1 MNDAPLAGLRIIDMT
16 RLLPGPAMTMHLA
29 DFGAEI
35 IKVEDTGQGDAMRS
49 FPPMVR
55 TATGE
60 QLNTAFEATNRGKRS
75 IAIDL
80 KHADGREV
88 LLKLAAGADA
98 LIEGFRPGVLDRL
111 GLGWTVLNALNAKLV
126 LCSLTGYGQ
135 SGPLAQQAGHDL
147 NYCAMTGVL
156 DQNRAAGTPAIPNL
170 QIGDLLGG
178 TQDALAALLIAL
190 LAAGRS
196 GQGRHVDVAM
206 TDGLLAHHFM
216 PHSMLDAGKTPRAG
230 ETLLTGGVPCYGVYE
245 TKDGKHLALG
255 ALELKF
261 WQNFC
266 DAAGLSDLRDQHW
279 TRGQAPGGA
288 AAQAATAR
296 VAARLMEK
304 DRADWETI
312 FANADACM
320 TPVLTPEE
328 ALGHAHHKARDLIR
342 RRGKATLVGP
352 FAQMP
357 GAALAER
364 PAPRAGEH
372 TREILRELGY
382 DAGRIDA
389 LLAAGTVREAQA

>member
-1 MNDAPLAGLRIIDMT
+1 MNDAPLAGLRIIDLT

-35 IKVEDTGQGDAMRS
+35 IKIEDTGQGDAMRS

-55 TATGE
+55 AATGE
-60 QLNTAFEATNRGKRS
+60 EINTSFAATNRGKRS
-75 IAIDL
+75 IAVDL

-88 LLKLAAGADA
+88 LLKLAAEADA

-111 GLGWTVLNALNAKLV
+111 GLGWAVLHALNPKLV

-135 SGPLAQQAGHDL
+135 TGPLAQHAGHDL

-156 DQNRAAGTPAIPNL
+156 DQNRAAGRPAIPNL

-178 TQDALAALLIAL
+178 TQDALGALLIAL

-216 PHSMLDAGKTPRAG
+216 PHSMLDAGKAPRAG

-266 DAAGLSDLRDQHW
+266 DAAGLSELREQHW
-279 TRGQAPGGA
+279 TRGEAPGSA
-288 AAQAATAR
+288 AARTATAR
-296 VAARLMEK
+296 VAARLRERSRAVWEK
-304 DRADWETI
+304 VFAD
-312 FANADACM
+312 ADACV
-320 TPVLTPEE
+320 TPVLTPAE
-328 ALGHAHHKARDLIR
+328 ALGHGHHRARQLIH
-342 RRGKATLVGP
+342 RRGEATLIGP

-357 GAALAER
+357 GAALAQR

-389 LLAAGTVREAQA
+389 LLAAGTVREAQT